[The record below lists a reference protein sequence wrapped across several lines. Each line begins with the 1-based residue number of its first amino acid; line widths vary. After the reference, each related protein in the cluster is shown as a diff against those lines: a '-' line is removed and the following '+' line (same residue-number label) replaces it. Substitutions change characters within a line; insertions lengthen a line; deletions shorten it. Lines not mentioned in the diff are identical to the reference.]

1 MSDREYELHKSS
13 YPDDRT
19 ESRTRKR
26 ATQFLLLLMLPAPPQ
41 NRIHTGWIIDPV
53 DDNMKSLVEQRQHQH
68 QSPVTVTAQQL
79 PNQSPNHHNNIM
91 ATTTKVVILWRRRSL
106 RFVSQL
112 WLLLLLLLWF
122 LMMYVHE
129 EDGGGH
135 SRRDDTWTMTIG
147 TVTTVTA
154 FSSMA
159 QQKPPLR
166 IRTTFP
172 RVTTTQQQQQQYWYK
187 RPQLQLKQQH
197 HPKPQ
202 HRCSAVAKSDTNG
215 DATDSHVNTNM
226 GGTPPQLFQQTDPI
240 IRNAAKIL
248 QRTSWLSWWCQV
260 ILTVISS
267 VILLFAKSNSSIT
280 NSGGGSSNFVLS
292 TVGLLCSIVSIVWT
306 WGNGTRLSR
315 RFLIRPISRQQVQ
328 SMIRRAIQVGIT
340 LNCLGLLCHLLAA
353 QQIIGLLAVKV
364 LTNNRSG
371 GGGGLLLAAALDGSS
386 NTLQP
391 LDILIVQA
399 NTNALLS
406 QYLSLVLLLSLMVR
420 ILPTL
425 PEPVIVTTTTTTD
438 F

>member
-1 MSDREYELHKSS
+1 MD
-13 YPDDRT
+13 
-19 ESRTRKR
+19 
-26 ATQFLLLLMLPAPPQ
+26 
-41 NRIHTGWIIDPV
+41 DPV
-53 DDNMKSLVEQRQHQH
+53 DDNMKSLVEQRQRQD
-68 QSPVTVTAQQL
+68 QSPATVTAQHL
-79 PNQSPNHHNNIM
+79 PNQSPNHNNNIM
-91 ATTTKVVILWRRRSL
+91 ATNKVILWRRRSL

-112 WLLLLLLLWF
+112 WLLLLLWF
-122 LMMYVHE
+122 MMMYVH
-129 EDGGGH
+129 
-135 SRRDDTWTMTIG
+135 
-147 TVTTVTA
+147 VTTVSA

-159 QQKPPLR
+159 QQKPPPPLR

-172 RVTTTQQQQQQYWYK
+172 RGTTTQQQQQQQQQQHWYK
-187 RPQLQLKQQH
+187 LPQQQLQQH

-202 HRCSAVAKSDTNG
+202 HRCNAVAKSDSNG
-215 DATDSHVNTNM
+215 DATDSHVNNHM
-226 GGTPPQLFQQTDPI
+226 GTPPIFQQTDPI

-248 QRTSWLSWWCQV
+248 QRTSWISWWCQV

-280 NSGGGSSNFVLS
+280 NNGGSNFILS
-292 TVGLLCSIVSIVWT
+292 TLGLLCSTISIVWT

-328 SMIRRAIQVGIT
+328 MMIRRAIQVGIT
-340 LNCLGLLCHLLAA
+340 LNCMGLLCHLLAA

-364 LTNNRSG
+364 LTNRSG

>member
-1 MSDREYELHKSS
+1 
-13 YPDDRT
+13 
-19 ESRTRKR
+19 
-26 ATQFLLLLMLPAPPQ
+26 
-41 NRIHTGWIIDPV
+41 
-53 DDNMKSLVEQRQHQH
+53 MKSLVEQRQHQH
-68 QSPVTVTAQQL
+68 QSPVTVTAEQL
-79 PNQSPNHHNNIM
+79 PNQILNHQNNIM
-91 ATTTKVVILWRRRSL
+91 ATTTKVILLLCRPSL

-112 WLLLLLLLWF
+112 WLLLLLLWF

-129 EDGGGH
+129 EDGGH
-135 SRRDDTWTMTIG
+135 SRCDDTWTMTSG
-147 TVTTVTA
+147 TVTTVSA

-159 QQKPPLR
+159 QPPPLR

-172 RVTTTQQQQQQYWYK
+172 RVTTLTHHQQQQQHWYK
-187 RPQLQLKQQH
+187 LPQLQLQQH

-202 HRCSAVAKSDTNG
+202 HRFNAAAKGDTNG
-215 DATDSHVNTNM
+215 DATDRNGNTNM
-226 GGTPPQLFQQTDPI
+226 ATTTGEAAPPIFQQTDPI

-248 QRTSWLSWWCQV
+248 QRTSWISWWCQV

-267 VILLFAKSNSSIT
+267 VILLFAKSNSNNSI
-280 NSGGGSSNFVLS
+280 SGGGGSSNFVLS
-292 TVGLLCSIVSIVWT
+292 TLGLVCSTISILWT

-315 RFLIRPISRQQVQ
+315 RFLIRPISRHQVQ
-328 SMIRRAIQVGIT
+328 NMIRRAIQVGIT
-340 LNCLGLLCHLLAA
+340 LNCMGLLCHLLAA

-364 LTNNRSG
+364 LTNRS

-386 NTLQP
+386 HTLQP

>member
-1 MSDREYELHKSS
+1 
-13 YPDDRT
+13 
-19 ESRTRKR
+19 
-26 ATQFLLLLMLPAPPQ
+26 
-41 NRIHTGWIIDPV
+41 
-53 DDNMKSLVEQRQHQH
+53 
-68 QSPVTVTAQQL
+68 
-79 PNQSPNHHNNIM
+79 
-91 ATTTKVVILWRRRSL
+91 
-106 RFVSQL
+106 
-112 WLLLLLLLWF
+112 LLLWF
-122 LMMYVHE
+122 MMMYVHE
-129 EDGGGH
+129 EDGGH

-147 TVTTVTA
+147 TVTTVSA
-154 FSSMA
+154 FSSMT
-159 QQKPPLR
+159 QPPPLR

-172 RVTTTQQQQQQYWYK
+172 RVTTTHQQLQQRWYK
-187 RPQLQLKQQH
+187 RPQQQLKQQH

-202 HRCSAVAKSDTNG
+202 HRFNAVAKSDSNG

-226 GGTPPQLFQQTDPI
+226 GGTPPPIFQQTDPI

-248 QRTSWLSWWCQV
+248 QRTSWISWWCQV

-267 VILLFAKSNSSIT
+267 VILLFAKSNNSIT
-280 NSGGGSSNFVLS
+280 NSGGGSSNFILS
-292 TVGLLCSIVSIVWT
+292 TLGLVCSTISILWT

-315 RFLIRPISRQQVQ
+315 RFLIRPISRHQVQ
-328 SMIRRAIQVGIT
+328 MMIRRAIQVGIT
-340 LNCLGLLCHLLAA
+340 LNCMGLLCHLLAA

-364 LTNNRSG
+364 LTNRS

-386 NTLQP
+386 HTLQP